1 MHLRCREFGCTVS
14 SFQCTVSEH
23 AWSQP
28 EPRKEL
34 PRVVLLTVRD
44 SAADFGL
51 CAGFAVQALVHRR
64 AARLAISPVWAVE
77 SLRWVEPI
85 RSVGFKASSCM
96 QVQTSILWQRMVSSQ
111 GYPLIEV
118 CFLLPTHYQ
127 SRTQVPLRTTSSP
140 GSTPKLHIHT
150 QQNLENPCEPS
161 HCLLTGP
168 LLLRPNQCPTRQWL
182 ACLVRAEDMWY
193 LVAS

>member
-127 SRTQVPLRTTSSP
+127 SRPKSHSAPHRALAQLPNYTFTRNRIVRTHAS
-140 GSTPKLHIHT
+140 LHIASLQVLCFFGQISARHG
-150 QQNLENPCEPS
+150 S
-161 HCLLTGP
+161 GS
-168 LLLRPNQCPTRQWL
+168 L
-182 ACLVRAEDMWY
+182 AWFGQKTCGT
-193 LVAS
+193 